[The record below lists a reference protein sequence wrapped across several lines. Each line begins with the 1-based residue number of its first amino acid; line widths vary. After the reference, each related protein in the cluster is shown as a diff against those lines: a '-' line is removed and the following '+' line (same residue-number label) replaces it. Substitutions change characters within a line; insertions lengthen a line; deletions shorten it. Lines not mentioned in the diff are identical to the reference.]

1 MGIRIR
7 THEEFLEHVHLLPVY
22 VMNDIDKRI
31 SDWLAAGGTDEDPY
45 IYQQY
50 RYAENVINRNKV
62 MFKRWEC
69 YGIQK

>member
-7 THEEFLEHVHLLPVY
+7 PPEEFLEHVHLLPVY

-31 SDWLAAGGTDEDPY
+31 FDWLAAGGTDEDPY

-62 MFKRWEC
+62 MF
-69 YGIQK
+69 

>member
-1 MGIRIR
+1 MRIRIR
-7 THEEFLEHVHLLPVY
+7 THEEFLEHVHLLPVC
-22 VMNDIDKRI
+22 VINDIDNRI

-62 MFKRWEC
+62 MS
-69 YGIQK
+69 